1 MRKDFWDEWRGDFD
15 GRVVMQIKHL
25 ASWRGYKLDLHR
37 FVAADAPGCRHTH
50 PAKAL
55 RLVIW
60 GGYVEEFEDGE
71 RLQLRSC
78 RPGFLGLVQPALCHR
93 VASLLGTVSY
103 SLWLRWP
110 KTHEVHLRG
119 PGWEEKRTPI
129 PDNR

>member
-1 MRKDFWDEWRGDFD
+1 MKKQDDFWDEWRGDFD

-25 ASWRGYKLDLHR
+25 VSWRGFKLDLHR

-60 GGYVEEFEDGE
+60 GGYVEEVEVGQGLE
-71 RLQLRSC
+71 LRTC
-78 RPGFLGLVQPALCHR
+78 RPLHASIVQPELCHR
-93 VASLLGTVSY
+93 VASLLGRVSY

-110 KTHEVHLRG
+110 KTHEIELRG
-119 PGWEEKRTPI
+119 EGWRP
-129 PDNR
+129 R